1 MTAENDT
8 DPQQTG
14 DEPRDEAE
22 APRESGAAAQETDE
36 EPIEA
41 ELISDTIKRPH
52 HPPPPPSLRHISE
65 EPGKHAGG
73 GLELEK
79 TPKLVADL
87 MTRKLFTIEADT
99 PLENLE
105 AQMKK
110 FRFRHLPVV
119 DGDELIGLISHADLL
134 HASSSFLSERAA
146 ERDALIHRVP
156 ASRIM
161 HTDLVTV
168 RPTDTLTDAAKVMWE
183 ARLGCL
189 PVTSD
194 DGKLLGII
202 TEADFIRLAHHL
214 LGEQSGGGG
223 PG

>member
-1 MTAENDT
+1 MTAENEAEPQHTGEEPRDT
-8 DPQQTG
+8 DDEPQHTG
-14 DEPRDEAE
+14 DE
-22 APRESGAAAQETDE
+22 AQNTDE
-36 EPIEA
+36 EPIEP
-41 ELISDTIKRPH
+41 ELISGTIKRPH

-65 EPGKHAGG
+65 DPSKHAGG
-73 GLELEK
+73 GRELEK

-119 DGDELIGLISHADLL
+119 DGDELIGLISYADLL

-168 RPTDTLTDAAKVMWE
+168 RPTDTLADAAKVMWE

-214 LGEQSGGGG
+214 LEEQGGRGG